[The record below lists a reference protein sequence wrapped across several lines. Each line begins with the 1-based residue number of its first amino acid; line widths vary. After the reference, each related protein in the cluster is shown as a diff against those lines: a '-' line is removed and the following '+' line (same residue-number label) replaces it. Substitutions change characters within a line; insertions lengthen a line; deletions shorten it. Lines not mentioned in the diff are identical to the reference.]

1 MLQTHKKLRRTH
13 PQTFLLNELELK
25 AINKYCNK
33 YQINNRS
40 RFIRETVISEIL
52 KQFDKDYPRLF
63 NLPKP
68 KKLEPVQKTIA
79 FPE

>member
-1 MLQTHKKLRRTH
+1 MLQTQKKMRRTY

-33 YQINNRS
+33 YKINNRS

-63 NLPKP
+63 NLPEPRKVQ
-68 KKLEPVQKTIA
+68 PVQKTIV